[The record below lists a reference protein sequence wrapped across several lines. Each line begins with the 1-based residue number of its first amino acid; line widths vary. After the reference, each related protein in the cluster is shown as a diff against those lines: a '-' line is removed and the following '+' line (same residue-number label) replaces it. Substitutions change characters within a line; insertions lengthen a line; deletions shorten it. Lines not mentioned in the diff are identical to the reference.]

1 VLRARL
7 RMRDLTTAKSR
18 AADPAADRR
27 FFVFNAVVSTTAL
40 LLLGWLLLIRR
51 GAGGPGAV
59 DLRFLPAVN
68 ASLNAAAAILL
79 LAGRVAIQRGSMR
92 AHRLLMVAAFAASSL
107 FLVSYLAYHAV
118 HGDTRYGGT
127 GVMRTVYLTVLATH
141 VLLSTTVV
149 PLALTA
155 FWFALRREF
164 RRHRRVTRVLWPI
177 WMYVS
182 VTGVAIFFMLRSS
195 YGR

>member
-1 VLRARL
+1 
-7 RMRDLTTAKSR
+7 MRDLTSASSR
-18 AADPAADRR
+18 APDPAADRR
-27 FFVFNAVVSTTAL
+27 FFAFNAAVSVAAL
-40 LLLGWLLLIRR
+40 SLLGWLLLIRR
-51 GAGGPGAV
+51 GGAGDV

-68 ASLNAAAAILL
+68 ASLNATAAVL
-79 LAGRVAIQRGSMR
+79 LAAGWVAIRRGSMR
-92 AHRLLMVAAFAASSL
+92 VHRVLMVGAFVASAL
-107 FLVSYLAYHAV
+107 FLVCYLAYHAA
-118 HGDTRYGGT
+118 HGDTRYART
-127 GVMRTVYLTVLATH
+127 GAMRTVYLTVLASH
-141 VLLSTTVV
+141 VLLSTAVV

-182 VTGVAIFFMLRSS
+182 VTGVVIFFMLRSS